1 MLAATTIR
9 AASDPTRQWISDF
22 GSGLEHLW
30 EALQY
35 QHDSKARNAVL
46 ALSIRCL
53 VLNIITNTLA
63 FILPDC
69 YTMAYR
75 QLLYPAIF
83 LFRYLQPQPWDQ
95 LFMSTVRSLGCS
107 RRSDLVAR
115 PGPEYFSSLRLYVR
129 RLGKTYAAISAIQW
143 LVNRNGLLKYPCTIL
158 ALIAVDQILKYKGI
172 KNTLWKL
179 VVLTAFIGP
188 RWPVWVVQTA
198 LLQQLFMYELL
209 QPYLSRAQFKHWE
222 ERAWLAQNEAEL
234 QGFAFGGWVLCSIPF
249 FGAAVIPFMF
259 RAVAFPLARS
269 CGSFENTGSSL
280 GGDVIERRSPGVKAV
295 ALGESKSVE
304 GNWDAVKIRTFVRN
318 LDPPTFKPKAHIKN
332 NSRMYNL
339 DGGLDK
345 AVDVERIRID
355 KGISLSRKTEL
366 YKEAELEARRTMM
379 QNWSMRGWDPRLA
392 FGNSSMQS
400 DPSFDRVSSSSAATS
415 HNNHNNNASNTS
427 QDDFLQYNFSDR
439 KTLDSAPSAPPA
451 PSGSP
456 SAEVENAFRAQS
468 TATVADD
475 ARYSP
480 QEDRLSQ
487 MNAVRESK
495 MRAAD
500 AKRQAAEAKRQA
512 QEVKRNL
519 AEQIRATKGRLRQT
533 KKAHESNWRA
543 IVGSRLGTDGKEHSS
558 QESTEVQNEQEE
570 DEEASLEAQD
580 EADEQESKRSAAEE
594 GDDPSI
600 GEGGYG
606 WDAFGGWNR
615 GGAWRGGPGRWGP
628 RGPRGSW
635 GPRGSTRGGHGG
647 HGRNHRGI
655 GQRRGSSR
663 LQTEE
668 DDEEEDETRATNASS
683 GEAGL
688 AWMIQTIEE
697 NVGQQL
703 GEWGGEIM
711 RRVKDAL
718 VDPENPKKL
727 KIKIGGTTS

>member
-9 AASDPTRQWISDF
+9 AASDPMRQWISDF

-63 FILPDC
+63 FMLPNC

-129 RLGKTYAAISAIQW
+129 RLGKTYTAISAIQW

-234 QGFAFGGWVLCSIPF
+234 Q
-249 FGAAVIPFMF
+249 
-259 RAVAFPLARS
+259 ARS

-345 AVDVERIRID
+345 SVDVEQIRID
-355 KGISLSRKTEL
+355 KRISLSRKTEL

-379 QNWSMRGWDPRLA
+379 QSWSMRGWDPRLA

-427 QDDFLQYNFSDR
+427 QDDFLRYNFSDR

-456 SAEVENAFRAQS
+456 SAKVENAFRAQS
-468 TATVADD
+468 TATVPDD

-512 QEVKRNL
+512 QEVKRDL
-519 AEQIRATKGRLRQT
+519 AEQIRATKERLRQT
-533 KKAHESNWRA
+533 KKAHGSNWRA
-543 IVGSRLGTDGKEHSS
+543 IVGSRLRTDGKEHSS

-580 EADEQESKRSAAEE
+580 EADEQESKRGAAEE
-594 GDDPSI
+594 GDDPSM

-628 RGPRGSW
+628 RGSR

-663 LQTEE
+663 PQTEE
-668 DDEEEDETRATNASS
+668 DDEEEEEDETRATNASS
-683 GEAGL
+683 SEAGL

-718 VDPENPKKL
+718 VDPENPRKL